1 MQNATFSLIGIAFAW
16 LLLMTMVTILLLVQY
31 LHNDFMHLLTY
42 SMMKV
47 FVSWAFLKS
56 FTKIPYKKGSIDFL
70 KASHISAKVIMP
82 FLARLERR
90 DSTSLSTYGMIPGKF
105 CWMSGN
111 MSSWFLMS
119 LRSPSK
125 LSNCLLQSLSLGR
138 LAVISLS
145 ISFGLLTGASSS
157 LETYWVAL

>member
-1 MQNATFSLIGIAFAW
+1 MA
-16 LLLMTMVTILLLVQY
+16 ILLLVQY
-31 LHNDFMHLLTY
+31 LHSDFMHLLTY

-47 FVSWAFLKS
+47 FASWAFLKS
-56 FTKIPYKKGSIDFL
+56 FTKIPYKKGSIAFL
-70 KASHISAKVIMP
+70 KASHIYARVIMP
-82 FLARLERR
+82 FLARLDRR
-90 DSTSLSTYGMIPGKF
+90 DSTSLSTSGMIPGKF
-105 CWMSGN
+105 CWMSGK
-111 MSSWFLMS
+111 MSSWFFIS

-145 ISFGLLTGASSS
+145 ISLGLLKGASSS